1 MHKDS
6 EDAGTDPMSSRM
18 HKDSEDAGTDPMSSQ
33 TPCPQGNEDERT
45 VPVSSEL
52 SLWKQEER

>member
-6 EDAGTDPMSSRM
+6 EDAGTDPMSS
-18 HKDSEDAGTDPMSSQ
+18 
-33 TPCPQGNEDERT
+33 CPQGNEDERT